1 MSVQRLRPAGLPRIR
16 GYVGQGGT
24 YRTWVHA
31 ARVFA
36 DQAGRDRFPDNS
48 IADWLRLV
56 KRAYSLTP
64 EGRIAAD
71 YDAKIAEP
79 FAVPGGETGVDL
91 WPALDALRDIPVAI
105 VRGVNSDILSADTA
119 AKMLGHMNRATLV
132 TIDRRATPRRSK
144 SPKRPK
150 RSTRC
155 SPPPMPGC
163 RLEPEPHAPVR
174 MLHAHSSFSLGGKE
188 ARAVR
193 LMNAFGDRAEHTIL
207 SGMPDQLG
215 ARDAIDSDIAARFPA
230 DAPSLQGKPGLKRYL
245 ALAEYMR
252 GFDLVLT
259 YNWGAMD
266 AVMAHRLLR
275 GVKGLPPLVHHEDG
289 FNEDESVRRNWKRN
303 LFRRLALRTASAV
316 VVPSQTLARIARGE
330 WNVADRLAIIANG
343 IDVAAYAG
351 EPSVPIAR
359 LDKAEGDVV
368 IGTVAGL
375 RKVKD
380 LPRLVETVG
389 RLGTTSGSR
398 SSVKARNAPRLQ
410 RKRSLAAWAIV
421 S

>member
-1 MSVQRLRPAGLPRIR
+1 L
-16 GYVGQGGT
+16 
-24 YRTWVHA
+24 
-31 ARVFA
+31 
-36 DQAGRDRFPDNS
+36 
-48 IADWLRLV
+48 
-56 KRAYSLTP
+56 SL
-64 EGRIAAD
+64 
-71 YDAKIAEP
+71 
-79 FAVPGGETGVDL
+79 
-91 WPALDALRDIPVAI
+91 
-105 VRGVNSDILSADTA
+105 
-119 AKMLGHMNRATLV
+119 
-132 TIDRRATPRRSK
+132 
-144 SPKRPK
+144 
-150 RSTRC
+150 
-155 SPPPMPGC
+155 
-163 RLEPEPHAPVR
+163 EPHAPVR

-188 ARAVR
+188 TRAVR

-316 VVPSQTLARIARGE
+316 VVPSQTLARIARDE
-330 WNVADRLAIIANG
+330 WTVDDRLAIIANG

-351 EPSVPIAR
+351 EPSVPITG

-375 RKVKD
+375 RKVKN
-380 LPRLVETVG
+380 LPRLVAAAASLRQQVRLVIVGEGPERAAIAAKAAACGWGTRFVMPGFMTQPHRWIGHFDILALSSLSEQAPIAVIEAMAAGLPVASLDVGDIAAMVAPENLPFIAGDETAFRRALDHLVSDAALRRSVG
-389 RLGTTSGSR
+389 EANRRRAAELFDERAMISAYSALYGGFLG
-398 SSVKARNAPRLQ
+398 KATGLDATERRVQ
-410 RKRSLAAWAIV
+410 T
-421 S
+421 